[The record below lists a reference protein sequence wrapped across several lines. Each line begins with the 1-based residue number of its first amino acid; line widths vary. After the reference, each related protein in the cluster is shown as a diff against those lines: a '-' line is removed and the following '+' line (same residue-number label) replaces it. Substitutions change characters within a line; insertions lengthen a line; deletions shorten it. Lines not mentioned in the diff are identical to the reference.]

1 MAVRLVIKFHAASGK
16 GVELAQAM
24 KARCEVSRQQ
34 AVVIAMLRLPEGNG
48 RRGGE
53 RDRLAAPYCL
63 EGGFGSGCGSGSG
76 KASIAD
82 HS

>member
-1 MAVRLVIKFHAASGK
+1 MADPKTIYNWR
-16 GVELAQAM
+16 
-24 KARCEVSRQQ
+24 
-34 AVVIAMLRLPEGNG
+34 
-48 RRGGE
+48 
-53 RDRLAAPYCL
+53 RLAITTSCL